1 MKKIFLQHILL
12 AKHFPH
18 FPHSPPPP
26 SCLFLYSNPLP
37 GQFLVAIGL
46 TKTHNKMMLHAA
58 HKFAGHASVLCCI
71 RMEKKKT
78 WQIQLANTQQ
88 QQQQTT
94 PHYNSSNFN
103 FCIIFVFSAAAATFS
118 LFHSHSLCLSFSAS
132 CVASNFCP

>member
-1 MKKIFLQHILL
+1 ML
-12 AKHFPH
+12 AKH

-26 SCLFLYSNPLP
+26 SCFFLYSNPLP

-71 RMEKKKT
+71 RMEKKKRGKFS
-78 WQIQLANTQQ
+78 WPTQQ

-94 PHYNSSNFN
+94 PHFNSSNFN
-103 FCIIFVFSAAAATFS
+103 FCIIFVFSAAAAS
-118 LFHSHSLCLSFSAS
+118 SYLFLSHSLCLSFSAS